1 MRDRRTLHEAEAIHR
16 PGRFGPRA
24 GGGGSRPSAFGK
36 AYQSCSP
43 CLLEPLNRLGCSWI
57 LRILSSSKE
66 RGRGRARREEGR
78 ARGEESAN
86 AAEGFRA
93 RAPKSAESGQ
103 EFRTNGRKSAESHA
117 ADDSALEK
125 VVRIRPRALADGGGR
140 RHEPALRPLR
150 NGGQH
155 WLERAAARGQSI
167 AHAHGRPGIDEPFD
181 HALRLQP

>member
-86 AAEGFRA
+86 AAEGFMA

-103 EFRTNGRKSAESHA
+103 EFRTNGRK
-117 ADDSALEK
+117 
-125 VVRIRPRALADGGGR
+125 VRNHMQPMIPR
-140 RHEPALRPLR
+140 
-150 NGGQH
+150 
-155 WLERAAARGQSI
+155 
-167 AHAHGRPGIDEPFD
+167 
-181 HALRLQP
+181 